1 MKHHTISPCK
11 LWHRR
16 LGNIHFI
23 TLLCLQRIVKAL
35 PSFESV
41 HDTVCKGCA
50 LGKNV
55 KNKFPRIHTISKEIL
70 DLLHLDLCGPM
81 FSASLNGHLYYVLF
95 IDYFSR
101 KALIYFMKA
110 KSETSSKFQEYKAL
124 VENKTSRHICSLR
137 SDNGGEFES
146 NSFNELQ

>member
-35 PSFESV
+35 PSFDSV
-41 HDTVCKGCA
+41 HDTVCRGCA

-55 KNKFPRIHTISKEIL
+55 KNKFPRSHTRCKGIL
-70 DLLHLDLCGPM
+70 YLVRSYVCGPM
-81 FSASLNGHLYYVLF
+81 SFPFLSVHLYYVLI
-95 IDYFSR
+95 IDDFSR
-101 KALIYFMKA
+101 KAWIYFMKE
-110 KSETSSKFQEYKAL
+110 KSETFSKFQEYKAL
-124 VENKTSRHICSLR
+124 VEN
-137 SDNGGEFES
+137 
-146 NSFNELQ
+146 

>member
-1 MKHHTISPCK
+1 M
-11 LWHRR
+11 
-16 LGNIHFI
+16 
-23 TLLCLQRIVKAL
+23 VKGI
-35 PSFESV
+35 PSFDYI
-41 HDTVCKGCA
+41 HDIIPRGCA
-50 LGKNV
+50 LGNNV
-55 KNKFPRIHTISKEIL
+55 KNKSPRIHTISKEIL

-81 FSASLNGHLYYVLF
+81 SSASLNGHLYYVLF

-110 KSETSSKFQEYKAL
+110 KSETSSKFQEYKSL